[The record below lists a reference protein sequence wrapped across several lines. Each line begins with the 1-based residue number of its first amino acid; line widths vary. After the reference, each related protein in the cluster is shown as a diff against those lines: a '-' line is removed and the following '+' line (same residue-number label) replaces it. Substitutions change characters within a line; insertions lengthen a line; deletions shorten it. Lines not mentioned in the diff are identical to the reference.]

1 MPEQYCNV
9 GNAGIIKKQIYLK
22 LDENPL
28 LSPKEIAKLLDL
40 PYKQYRNYITKTR
53 SNWKYYHVNE
63 RGSKCSSFHCYKAKT
78 RFDKVLSDGL
88 RGVLVLGVSGWRL
101 SRAKNRFLV
110 WKGKLGRVVW
120 FETGS
125 VRLFVRKPGSL
136 GKAKQL
142 FCDAFVNSG
151 LISDVKV
158 WSPVVDRVGPKSCH
172 FPYPTSQR
180 LPYVYINDFSESH
193 GIIIKVGD
201 RSHPN
206 AIEVIAEF
214 TSKQDEI
221 EQKVSFV
228 FDVFQQV
235 GVKVDGKGSPKTEQ
249 IKPLDHLGE
258 YSF

>member
-53 SNWKYYHVNE
+53 SNWKYYHENE

-78 RFDKVLSDGL
+78 WLDKGLSDGL
-88 RGVLVLGVSGWRL
+88 RCGLVLGGSGWFL
-101 SRAKNRFLV
+101 SRAKNRFLIF
-110 WKGKLGRVVW
+110 KDRLGRVVW

-125 VRLFVRKPGSL
+125 VRLFVKKPGNL

-142 FCDAFVNSG
+142 FCNAFVNSG
-151 LISDVKV
+151 VITDVAV
-158 WSPVVDRVGPKSCH
+158 WSPIVNRVSPKSCH
-172 FPYPTSQR
+172 FPYVTPQR
-180 LPYVYINDFSESH
+180 LPYVFINDFAESH
-193 GIIIKVGD
+193 GIVIKVGD

-206 AIEVIAEF
+206 AVEVIAEF

-221 EQKVSFV
+221 ERKVSAV
-228 FDVFQQV
+228 FEVFNQV
-235 GVKVDGKGSPKTEQ
+235 NGVKKLEDKAEFKLR
-249 IKPLDHLGE
+249 PLSRGE
-258 YSF
+258 DYSF